1 MNSWSCVAVWI
12 PLEEWRHVHGEVG
25 TEDPKAGPDPTKNLT
40 KRLKRAPRP
49 RPATDLEAQE

>member
-1 MNSWSCVAVWI
+1 LRNGVTCMARRA
-12 PLEEWRHVHGEVG
+12 LK
-25 TEDPKAGPDPTKNLT
+25 TLKQAQTPTKNLT